1 MITTLEKL
9 NNGCYVLARNENIV
23 LAYHREA
30 NEFVTWLINDY
41 DYPQQTVDGGYY
53 STLEHG
59 VDCYFK
65 RAGINASA
73 SHRLKLINFIKVK
86 LVMAGEVQFI
96 LTANG
101 NRIFTEWKGA

>member
-1 MITTLEKL
+1 MNTTLDKL

-30 NEFVTWLINDY
+30 NEFVTWLID
-41 DYPQQTVDGGYY
+41 DDDTQQTIDGGYY
-53 STLEHG
+53 STVEHG

-65 RAGINASA
+65 RAGINASS
-73 SHRLKLINFIKVK
+73 SHRSKLINFIKVK

-101 NRIFTEWKGA
+101 NRIFTEWGGV